1 MKKHSDSSL
10 VLEPFHRGPL
20 NTPSRARVRYVGFD
34 CIDSGRRLRFSVK
47 SLGHDPVDV
56 TIEISDASFKG
67 ASGISI
73 QDAAPMAYEKL
84 VQLLA
89 TEDAIESK
97 KLCLTEP
104 DIAQYKDRHLSSQ
117 KRACLMSDRRRRSD
131 CAIGVDPNPNHASG
145 S

>member
-1 MKKHSDSSL
+1 MKKHSDPPL
-10 VLEPFHRGPL
+10 ALEPFHPAPL
-20 NTPSRARVRYVGFD
+20 NTPARARVRYVGFEGLD
-34 CIDSGRRLRFSVK
+34 GGRRLRFSVK
-47 SLGHDPVDV
+47 SLGHDSVDV
-56 TIEISDASFKG
+56 TVEISDASFKG

-104 DIAQYKDRHLSSQ
+104 DIAQYKARHLSSQ
-117 KRACLMSDRRRRSD
+117 KRACLMMSDRRRRSD
-131 CAIGVDPNPNHASG
+131 CAIGVDPNHAFQG